1 MTLHAADKC
10 ACELQVHAQPD
21 SFAATGVLRA
31 LALFANMPHAY
42 DDTSHVQLT
51 RQAYK

>member
-1 MTLHAADKC
+1 MTVHAYEC
-10 ACELQVHAQPD
+10 ARELQEHAQPD

-42 DDTSHVQLT
+42 DGTSHVQLT
-51 RQAYK
+51 RQTYK